1 MGMLSV
7 QGGLALWGASPSPPS
22 LLLSHTYQAKPQRY
36 TLRKSHY
43 FYCYNFGA
51 RALEASSRGSEE
63 PRAHPLE
70 RPWGFFSKGFMS
82 YSVEFHVPG
91 PMQTSL

>member
-43 FYCYNFGA
+43 FYCDNFGD
-51 RALEASSRGSEE
+51 RALEASS
-63 PRAHPLE
+63 
-70 RPWGFFSKGFMS
+70 
-82 YSVEFHVPG
+82 
-91 PMQTSL
+91 